1 MKKLLC
7 AALGSAAAFTGGS
20 LGLASYI
27 LRIPR
32 QSLEQALDWQRDHYD
47 ISWLETTPQEPYTV
61 TSWDGYTLHAVVLRP
76 AVELRAAQSSFFM
89 VSLLIRCR
97 WNGRGRFCPRPFP
110 AGGCPPCAWNGPAP
124 CTYRRRSAGR
134 RRLR

>member
-61 TSWDGYTLHAVVLRP
+61 TSWDGYILHAVVLRP
-76 AVELRAAQSSFFM
+76 TVESRRYVILSHARKKLCSFQYWNVFLHK
-89 VSLLIRCR
+89 SLISVVKTTEL
-97 WNGRGRFCPRPFP
+97 
-110 AGGCPPCAWNGPAP
+110 
-124 CTYRRRSAGR
+124 
-134 RRLR
+134 L